1 MVAGKF
7 TTKPN
12 YNQKLNGIKLTKREI
27 EFQKHQL
34 WKQEK
39 ELFGSPDSP
48 FYGLKTPSL
57 PKIIEYMCDT
67 YKLPYDLMMNVVYD
81 IIIKKYYKI
90 HLDNTFSCLKS
101 PFKECL
107 DDVKSLNYD
116 YSDDYEVNSN
126 SYLHSFRFK
135 KSALRNIWCESIIKK
150 RPFGRFCSEK
160 LYCGGILYRS
170 MCVRNSNFISTI
182 TIQSKKSLYRGYRLP
197 DYYTYCK
204 KNYDTHNSAKS
215 DNDRYFYKYD
225 DIFILNKQEIIEQL
239 NKLGVDFKLSW
250 SKEKLMNILM
260 KQ

>member
-12 YNQKLNGIKLTKREI
+12 YKQQLNGIKLTKREI
-27 EFQKHQL
+27 EFQKNQL

-67 YKLPYDLMMNVVYD
+67 YKLPYDLMMNVVYEN
-81 IIIKKYYKI
+81 IMKKYYKI
-90 HLDNTFSCLKS
+90 HLDNTFRNLKS
-101 PFKECL
+101 PFKKCL

-116 YSDDYEVNSN
+116 YPDNYKKERYDCYE
-126 SYLHSFRFK
+126 FK
-135 KSALRNIWCESIIKK
+135 NLSTRSIWCERIIQNRRVGKK
-150 RPFGRFCSEK
+150 KCSEK
-160 LYCGGILYRS
+160 LYCGGLLYRS
-170 MCVRNSNFISTI
+170 KCVGRNHNYTSTI
-182 TIQSKKSLYRGYRLP
+182 TIQSKKYLYDRYRH
-197 DYYTYCK
+197 DTQYDTYCR
-204 KNYDTHNSAKS
+204 KNYKC
-215 DNDRYFYKYD
+215 NDENIRYFSKYD
-225 DIFILNKQEIIEQL
+225 RICIVNKQEIVEQL

>member
-12 YNQKLNGIKLTKREI
+12 YKQQLNGIKLSKREI
-27 EFQKHQL
+27 EFQKNQL

-67 YKLPYDLMMNVVYD
+67 YKLPYDLMMNVVYEN
-81 IIIKKYYKI
+81 IMKKYYKI
-90 HLDNTFSCLKS
+90 HLDKTFSDLRS
-101 PFKECL
+101 PFKESL
-107 DDVKSLNYD
+107 EYVKSVNYD
-116 YSDDYEVNSN
+116 YPEDYEVDSN
-126 SYLHSFRFK
+126 SYFNSFKFRHSP
-135 KSALRNIWCESIIKK
+135 LRHMWCERIIK
-150 RPFGRFCSEK
+150 PHNYHRFCNEK
-160 LYCGGILYRS
+160 LYCGGFLYRS
-170 MCVRNSNFISTI
+170 KCVNRNYTSTI
-182 TIQSKKSLYRGYRLP
+182 TIQSKKYLHDRYRQENNI
-197 DYYTYCK
+197 DTYCR
-204 KNYDTHNSAKS
+204 NSHSKDDS
-215 DNDRYFYKYD
+215 EDVRYFYRYNC
-225 DIFILNKQEIIEQL
+225 ICVFNKKEIMEQL

>member
-7 TTKPN
+7 TKPN
-12 YNQKLNGIKLTKREI
+12 YNKKLENI
-27 EFQKHQL
+27 
-34 WKQEK
+34 EK
-39 ELFGSPDSP
+39 EIQKIKILEEQLIQKKINTYGSPDSP

-81 IIIKKYYKI
+81 NIMKKYYKI
-90 HLDNTFSCLKS
+90 HLDNTFSNLKS
-101 PFKECL
+101 PFKKCF

-126 SYLHSFRFK
+126 SYFYSFKFRHSPIRH
-135 KSALRNIWCESIIKK
+135 IWCERIIKHPK
-150 RPFGRFCSEK
+150 LYRFCDEK
-160 LYCGGILYRS
+160 LYCGGLLYRS
-170 MCVRNSNFISTI
+170 KCVSRNWNYTSTI
-182 TIQSKKSLYRGYRLP
+182 TIQSKKYLYNRYRQE
-197 DYYTYCK
+197 DYDTYCK
-204 KNYDTHNSAKS
+204 KHSDYDDEK
-215 DNDRYFYKYD
+215 DRYFKNHSS
-225 DIFILNKQEIIEQL
+225 ICVVNKQEIVEQL